1 MQKLAFFRDA
11 PAPWQGTPQGGPA
24 ITMEAMTMTMTMT
37 ETEALGIIRSIT
49 GISQQAGEQEA
60 TQPDSVI
67 AENYARVVAEVMRRD
82 GIELNGVDMR
92 NIRARV
98 LELLAYRRR
107 SQQRRESAKNTYQ
120 WKKPE
125 RLRR

>member
-1 MQKLAFFRDA
+1 
-11 PAPWQGTPQGGPA
+11 
-24 ITMEAMTMTMTMT
+24 MT
-37 ETEALGIIRSIT
+37 EAEILRLIRRVS
-49 GISQQAGEQEA
+49 GISQQADEQT
-60 TQPDSVI
+60 TQPDSVT

-92 NIRARV
+92 NIRTRV

-107 SQQRRESAKNTYQ
+107 VEMYREKEKITYH

>member
-1 MQKLAFFRDA
+1 
-11 PAPWQGTPQGGPA
+11 
-24 ITMEAMTMTMTMT
+24 MTRMT
-37 ETEALGIIRSIT
+37 EAELLRLIRRIT
-49 GISQQAGEQEA
+49 GASQAAGSQEA
-60 TQPDSVI
+60 TQPDSVT

-92 NIRARV
+92 NIRTRV

-120 WKKPE
+120 WRKPE
-125 RLRR
+125 HLRR

>member
-1 MQKLAFFRDA
+1 
-11 PAPWQGTPQGGPA
+11 
-24 ITMEAMTMTMTMT
+24 MTI
-37 ETEALGIIRSIT
+37 TEADMLEMIRSIA
-49 GISQQAGEQEA
+49 GIKQPAGKQEA
-60 TQPDSVI
+60 SQPDSVI

-92 NIRARV
+92 DIRIRV
-98 LELLAYRRR
+98 LELLSYRRR
-107 SQQRRESAKNTYQ
+107 VQTYREKAKITYH

>member
-1 MQKLAFFRDA
+1 
-11 PAPWQGTPQGGPA
+11 
-24 ITMEAMTMTMTMT
+24 MT
-37 ETEALGIIRSIT
+37 EAEILGLIRRVA
-49 GISQQAGEQEA
+49 GISQQADEQTA
-60 TQPDSVI
+60 QPDSVT

-92 NIRARV
+92 NIRIRV
-98 LELLAYRRR
+98 LEMLAYNRRVELY
-107 SQQRRESAKNTYQ
+107 REKEKITYH

>member
-1 MQKLAFFRDA
+1 
-11 PAPWQGTPQGGPA
+11 
-24 ITMEAMTMTMTMT
+24 MT

-67 AENYARVVAEVMRRD
+67 AENYVRVVADVMRRD
-82 GIELNGVDMR
+82 GIELNSVDMR
-92 NIRARV
+92 DIRIRV
-98 LELLAYRRR
+98 LEMLAYNRCVELY
-107 SQQRRESAKNTYQ
+107 REKEKITYH

-125 RLRR
+125 RLRT

>member
-1 MQKLAFFRDA
+1 
-11 PAPWQGTPQGGPA
+11 
-24 ITMEAMTMTMTMT
+24 MTRMTDS
-37 ETEALGIIRSIT
+37 ELLKIIRRVT
-49 GISQQAGEQEA
+49 GISPAAGKQEA
-60 TQPDSVI
+60 SQPDSVI

-92 NIRARV
+92 DIRTRV

-107 SQQRRESAKNTYQ
+107 SQQRRESAKNTYH

>member
-11 PAPWQGTPQGGPA
+11 PAPWQGTPQGGPD
-24 ITMEAMTMTMTMT
+24 ITMEDMTMTMT

-67 AENYARVVAEVMRRD
+67 AENYACVVAEVMRRD

-92 NIRARV
+92 DIRIRV

-107 SQQRRESAKNTYQ
+107 VAMYQESAKNTYQ

>member
-1 MQKLAFFRDA
+1 
-11 PAPWQGTPQGGPA
+11 
-24 ITMEAMTMTMTMT
+24 MT
-37 ETEALGIIRSIT
+37 EAKLLGLIRRVA
-49 GISQQAGEQEA
+49 GISQQADEQTA
-60 TQPDSVI
+60 QPDSVT

-92 NIRARV
+92 NIRIRV
-98 LELLAYRRR
+98 LEMLAYNRRVELY
-107 SQQRRESAKNTYQ
+107 REKEKITYH

>member
-1 MQKLAFFRDA
+1 
-11 PAPWQGTPQGGPA
+11 
-24 ITMEAMTMTMTMT
+24 MT
-37 ETEALGIIRSIT
+37 EAEILRLIRRVT
-49 GISQQAGEQEA
+49 GISQQHDEQA
-60 TQPDSVI
+60 TQPDSVT

-92 NIRARV
+92 NIRTRV
-98 LELLAYRRR
+98 LELLAYNRRVELY
-107 SQQRRESAKNTYQ
+107 REKEKNTYH